1 MSNGTVAA
9 QAIPFPPTPA
19 VYNGTHYTPAQAF
32 QGLAT
37 SAPIVYWDQTSLQFH
52 TATISANDGKNL
64 TVNSEGK
71 SIVMPISGDGTA
83 TLPVALLVSP

>member
-1 MSNGTVAA
+1 MSNGTIAA
-9 QAIPFPPTPA
+9 QAIPFPPVAPI
-19 VYNGTHYTPAQAF
+19 YNGSHYTPAQAF

-37 SAPIVYWDQTSLQFH
+37 SAPIVYWDQISLQLH
-52 TATISANDGKNL
+52 TATMTANDGKNL

-83 TLPVALLVSP
+83 MLPVALLVSP